1 MRVLNP
7 APAVPLPG
15 TSFTRPATRA
25 IITRQSQIL
34 LLYTQRYDDYTLPGG
49 GVDEGESLTD
59 ALVREVKEETGAR
72 SVTNIVPFG
81 IYEEYQYWYKPDYD
95 NVHIVS
101 HCYQCGICGEFDEP
115 EMEHYEVS
123 NGMQPQWVEI
133 TEAIA
138 HNEAVLANSDKQGQ
152 SLLRETR
159 LLKLIAKEL
168 MQLNF

>member
-72 SVTNIVPFG
+72 SVTHIVPFG
-81 IYEEYQYWYKPDYD
+81 IYEEYQRWYKPEYD

-101 HCYQCGICGEFDEP
+101 HCYQCDICGEFDEP

>member
-7 APAVPLPG
+7 TPATPLPG
-15 TSFTRPATRA
+15 SCFTRPATRA
-25 IITRQSQIL
+25 IITSQSRIL
-34 LLYTQRYDDYTLPGG
+34 LLYTQRYDDYSLPGG
-49 GVDEGESLTD
+49 GVDEGESLID

-72 SVTNIVPFG
+72 TVTNVIPFG
-81 IYEEYQYWYKPDYD
+81 VYEEYQRWHKPDYD
-95 NVHIVS
+95 TVHIVS
-101 HCYQCGICGEFDEP
+101 HCYVCDICGEFDEP

-123 NGMQPQWVEI
+123 NGMQPQWIEI
-133 TEAIA
+133 SQAIA

-159 LLKLIAKEL
+159 LLRMIATEL

>member
-72 SVTNIVPFG
+72 SVTNIAPFG
-81 IYEEYQYWYKPDYD
+81 IYEEYQHWYKPDYD

-101 HCYQCGICGEFDEP
+101 HCYQCEICGEFDEP

>member
-7 APAVPLPG
+7 APALPLPG
-15 TSFTRPATRA
+15 TCFTRPATRA

-49 GVDEGESLTD
+49 GVDAGESLTD

-72 SVTNIVPFG
+72 SVTNIAPFG
-81 IYEEYQYWYKPDYD
+81 VYEEYQRWHKPDFD

-101 HCYQCGICGEFDEP
+101 HCYLCEICGEFDEP
-115 EMEHYEVS
+115 EMEHYEIN
-123 NGMQPQWVEI
+123 NGMRPQWVEI
-133 TEAIA
+133 AEAIA

-159 LLKLIAKEL
+159 LLKLIATEL
-168 MQLNF
+168 MKLNF